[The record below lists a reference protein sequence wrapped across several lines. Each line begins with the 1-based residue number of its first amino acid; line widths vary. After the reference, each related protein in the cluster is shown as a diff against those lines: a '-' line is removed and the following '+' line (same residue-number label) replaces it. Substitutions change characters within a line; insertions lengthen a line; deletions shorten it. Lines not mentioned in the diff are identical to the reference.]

1 MIHKENWEETKKH
14 LEAFWNKEYYKRCNL
29 AIRVPCAV
37 ENAEDLLPLN
47 CQSVEESYTSPD
59 YLYASWKNSSLR
71 NTFLGEGVPVCNLN
85 FGTAGHVEYFG
96 ATPHYAPDTI
106 WFSPVLDAPDASLL
120 QYDLEGKAFKRH
132 KAITRTL
139 TQKAAGEF
147 MVSMPDNCGIIDG
160 LAELRGSENLLI
172 DMLENPEFVHES
184 RQKIIE
190 VWKATQKGFFEILAE
205 NNEGGSSHSWMQLW
219 CPKRHAQIQ
228 CDFSVM
234 ISPAMYEEFV
244 LPEIEEC
251 VQFLDNVT
259 YHLDGQ
265 EQIRHLDMLLSVKK
279 LDNIQWTP
287 VAGQPR
293 TSAFIKELQKIQAAG
308 KGLVLLPE
316 KDEVPFLMENL
327 SHNGLH
333 LVVNDITD
341 RQEAEDLLRLA
352 EKLAHE

>member
-14 LEAFWNKEYYKRCNL
+14 LEAFWNKAYYKRCDL

-37 ENAEDLLPLN
+37 DNEEDLLPLD

-71 NTFLGEGVPVCNLN
+71 YKFLGEGIPVCNLN

-106 WFSPVLDAPDASLL
+106 WFSPILDEPDASLL
-120 QYDLEGKAFKRH
+120 QYDLEGEAFERH
-132 KAITRTL
+132 KEITRRL

-172 DMLENPEFVHES
+172 DMLENPDFVHES
-184 RQKIIE
+184 RQKLIE
-190 VWKATQKGFFEILAE
+190 AWKPKQKGLFEILSE

-251 VQFLDNVT
+251 VQFLDTVT

-287 VAGQPR
+287 VAGQPK
-293 TSAFIKELQKIQAAG
+293 TSAFIRELQKIQAAG

-316 KDEVPFLMENL
+316 KGEVPFLMENL
-327 SHNGLH
+327 SHKGLH
-333 LVVNDITD
+333 LVVNDIAD
-341 RQEAEDLLRLA
+341 PREAEDLLRLA

>member
-14 LEAFWNKEYYKRCNL
+14 LEAFWNKAYYKRCDL

-37 ENAEDLLPLN
+37 DNEEDLLPLD

-71 NTFLGEGVPVCNLN
+71 YKFLGEGIPVCNLN

-106 WFSPVLDAPDASLL
+106 WFSPILDEPDASLL
-120 QYDLEGKAFKRH
+120 QYDLEGEAFERH
-132 KAITRTL
+132 KEITRRL

-190 VWKATQKGFFEILAE
+190 AWKATQKGFFEILAE

-251 VQFLDNVT
+251 VQFLDTVT

-265 EQIRHLDMLLSVKK
+265 EQNPAFGHALIGEKAGQYTVDACSWAAQNIRFYQRASENSSCGKRAC
-279 LDNIQWTP
+279 P
-287 VAGQPR
+287 VAGKGGGSIFNGKFVPQGASPR
-293 TSAFIKELQKIQAAG
+293 CQ
-308 KGLVLLPE
+308 
-316 KDEVPFLMENL
+316 
-327 SHNGLH
+327 
-333 LVVNDITD
+333 
-341 RQEAEDLLRLA
+341 
-352 EKLAHE
+352 